1 MTIDRISSR
10 RIPLKTEEV
19 EICQR
24 VFYHV
29 CAQRHI
35 RQNEDREELATSIL
49 RLFQQ
54 GVKSENS
61 LKRLL
66 M

>member
-1 MTIDRISSR
+1 MIKDRIASR
-10 RIPLKTEEV
+10 HIPMQREDV

-35 RQNEDREELATSIL
+35 RRHDERQELATSII
-49 RLFQQ
+49 RLFKQ
-54 GVKSENS
+54 GVKNENS